1 MRKGTTPTH
10 IFTIPFDTAIVKEAL
25 VVYAQDDKEVFR
37 KDTFDCM
44 MDGKNIGVALTQEET
59 LSFDHNRNV
68 QVQLRVLTTEGDSYV
83 SDVWVVS
90 ANQCLSK
97 EVIL

>member
-37 KDTFDCM
+37 KETYDCM
-44 MDGKNIGVALTQEET
+44 MDGKHIGVKLTQDDT
-59 LSFDHNRNV
+59 LRFNHSRNV
-68 QVQLRVLTTEGDSYV
+68 QVQLQVLTTEGDSYV
-83 SDVWVVS
+83 SDVWVIR
-90 ANQCLSK
+90 ANQCLNN
-97 EVIL
+97 EVLL